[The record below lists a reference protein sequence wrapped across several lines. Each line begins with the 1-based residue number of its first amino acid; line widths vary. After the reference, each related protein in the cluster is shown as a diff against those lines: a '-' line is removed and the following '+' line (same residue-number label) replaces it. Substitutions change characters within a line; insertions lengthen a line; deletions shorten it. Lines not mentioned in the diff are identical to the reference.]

1 MLLDK
6 FEDQRYSYFGSR
18 ILFNEAPD
26 ILPKDMYKKIKRKI
40 AERILSTNKEKWT
53 TVNDFYVDCDNIRE
67 DDNKMFSFKTVDEKL
82 KFLDGINDYVMNLES
97 KYQDA

>member
-1 MLLDK
+1 MLDK
-6 FEDQRYSYFGSR
+6 FEDNRYSYFASR

-26 ILPKDMYKKIKRKI
+26 ILPNEMYKKIKRQI

-53 TVNDFYVDCDNIRE
+53 TVNDFYFDCDNLRE
-67 DDNKMFSFKTVDEKL
+67 NDDKMFSFKTKDEKL
-82 KFLDGINDYVMNLES
+82 KFLDGINDYVMNLEL